1 MLLQLSKLHLKK
13 KENMS
18 ESSMK
23 RAYATFSSIVGIA
36 LNLLLGLTKIGV
48 GFFSCSVAI
57 LADGFNNLSDAAI
70 SFLTLLGF
78 QIARYGRGKTHPFG
92 HGRFEWIMAIFTSLA
107 VVLMGEKLVQ
117 ASFQSIANPA
127 ELQFSLAVV
136 IVLLLSILLKGYM
149 YFYNRQFAKI
159 TNSETLKA
167 TATDCLSDAV
177 ATGAVLISTLVAYLT
192 EWQIDGYC
200 GVLVSGFIII
210 TGVKSLWEVLGRIM
224 GRVTEQSVLDE
235 IWQICQDRPG
245 IIAIENMMVHDYG
258 FGYFVISLE
267 IEGYRQNS
275 GQLYT
280 ASREISYALYE
291 RFRCDCFVQVAY
303 LVDDNLLALNLQNKL
318 AEFLQNY
325 SDKIKI
331 NRFRLIESGS
341 YTTIAFDLLYPAEL
355 QKNEEFI
362 CQEIEKKLK
371 EENSQYRVMI
381 KSILWRK

>member
-1 MLLQLSKLHLKK
+1 
-13 KENMS
+13 
-18 ESSMK
+18 
-23 RAYATFSSIVGIA
+23 
-36 LNLLLGLTKIGV
+36 
-48 GFFSCSVAI
+48 
-57 LADGFNNLSDAAI
+57 
-70 SFLTLLGF
+70 
-78 QIARYGRGKTHPFG
+78 
-92 HGRFEWIMAIFTSLA
+92 
-107 VVLMGEKLVQ
+107 
-117 ASFQSIANPA
+117 
-127 ELQFSLAVV
+127 
-136 IVLLLSILLKGYM
+136 
-149 YFYNRQFAKI
+149 
-159 TNSETLKA
+159 
-167 TATDCLSDAV
+167 
-177 ATGAVLISTLVAYLT
+177 
-192 EWQIDGYC
+192 
-200 GVLVSGFIII
+200 
-210 TGVKSLWEVLGRIM
+210 M